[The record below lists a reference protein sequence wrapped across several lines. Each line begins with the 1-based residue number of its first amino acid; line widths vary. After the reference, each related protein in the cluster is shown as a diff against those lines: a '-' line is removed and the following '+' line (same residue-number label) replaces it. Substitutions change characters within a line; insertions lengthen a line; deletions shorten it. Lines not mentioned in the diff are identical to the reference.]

1 MNVTMQVLRA
11 FKAAAETGS
20 FTHAAEKTYMTQ
32 PAFSRL
38 IASLEAELGVKL
50 FERTT
55 RRVVLTAEGESCL
68 WRINQILDTYDLM
81 LSDIER
87 MKHSRAG
94 NLAMGY
100 NPVSGPPEFIVR
112 ALKRLGEE
120 YPNIRVSLVRAYSNE
135 LVEMVGD
142 GRLDCALVSSAY
154 FTDTSGME
162 IKPLQPIHLY
172 ALVSRDNGL
181 AAVEELSARHLK
193 GVPLVFMSN
202 TAPRTRKTVLHEFEK
217 QGIPLTEDP
226 AVEDLEVCANRKK
239 LTFVSGRIM
248 RSTLPERIEK
258 LCTKLTGLDADL
270 NFIRNDYFGE
280 NVTVTGLITGTDII
294 AQLKDKELGD
304 ALILPSVMLRDDKF
318 LDDISVSDVEK
329 ALGIRIV
336 PIPCDGAGAVDAIAQ
351 IVEK

>member
-120 YPNIRVSLVRAYSNE
+120 YTNIRVSLVRAYSNE

-226 AVEDLEVCANRKK
+226 AVEDLEEMVMR
-239 LTFVSGRIM
+239 VRIGRVAGIT
-248 RSTLPERIEK
+248 SFCDPNHQYPDIVAKRIAE
-258 LCTKLTGLDADL
+258 
-270 NFIRNDYFGE
+270 FGE
-280 NVTVTGLITGTDII
+280 TSSKHARVLAWRKENGNLSIRALNEILEKEAETKSENGLFPFD
-294 AQLKDKELGD
+294 
-304 ALILPSVMLRDDKF
+304 
-318 LDDISVSDVEK
+318 
-329 ALGIRIV
+329 
-336 PIPCDGAGAVDAIAQ
+336 
-351 IVEK
+351 

>member
-226 AVEDLEVCANRKK
+226 AVEDLEEMVMR
-239 LTFVSGRIM
+239 VRIGRVAGIT
-248 RSTLPERIEK
+248 SFCDPNHQYPDIVAKRIAE
-258 LCTKLTGLDADL
+258 
-270 NFIRNDYFGE
+270 FGE
-280 NVTVTGLITGTDII
+280 TSSKHARVLAWRKENGNLSIRALNEILEKEAETKSENGLFPFD
-294 AQLKDKELGD
+294 
-304 ALILPSVMLRDDKF
+304 
-318 LDDISVSDVEK
+318 
-329 ALGIRIV
+329 
-336 PIPCDGAGAVDAIAQ
+336 
-351 IVEK
+351 

>member
-55 RRVVLTAEGESCL
+55 RRVVLTTEGESCL

-226 AVEDLEVCANRKK
+226 AVEDLEEMVMR
-239 LTFVSGRIM
+239 VRIGRVAGIT
-248 RSTLPERIEK
+248 SFCDPNHQYPDIVAKRIAE
-258 LCTKLTGLDADL
+258 
-270 NFIRNDYFGE
+270 FGE
-280 NVTVTGLITGTDII
+280 TSSKHARVLAWRKENGNLSIRALNEILEKEAETKSENGLFPFD
-294 AQLKDKELGD
+294 
-304 ALILPSVMLRDDKF
+304 
-318 LDDISVSDVEK
+318 
-329 ALGIRIV
+329 
-336 PIPCDGAGAVDAIAQ
+336 
-351 IVEK
+351 